1 MALPETRPAH
11 RDDVRA
17 TENISPETH
26 CMIAM
31 MKGLSIFF
39 AAAGWLLMLAALMVL
54 QRPAQTAFVAAGS
67 VLLVVGIGGLGWRH
81 AHNL

>member
-1 MALPETRPAH
+1 
-11 RDDVRA
+11 
-17 TENISPETH
+17 
-26 CMIAM
+26 

-39 AAAGWLLMLAALMVL
+39 AVAGWLLMLAALMVL

-67 VLLVVGIGGLGWRH
+67 VLLMVGIGGLGWRH